1 MDERSLGLHLDP
13 HRELRTGHAE
23 AVYSPGKT
31 PEQVAVATGSLVQHA
46 NGAVFAT
53 RATLEQFEAVRAV
66 VPGATYDE
74 LSRLIVAKRGSRGGR
89 GSVAIVSAGAA
100 PPPPPA
106 EGAQTTAA
114 ARLVGGPD
122 HYLG

>member
-13 HRELRTGHAE
+13 HRELRTRHAE

-66 VPGATYDE
+66 APGATYAE
-74 LSRLIVAKRGSRGGR
+74 LSRLILAERRSRGSRR
-89 GSVAIVSAGAA
+89 SSACC
-100 PPPPPA
+100 P
-106 EGAQTTAA
+106 A
-114 ARLVGGPD
+114 ARRAWSW
-122 HYLG
+122 